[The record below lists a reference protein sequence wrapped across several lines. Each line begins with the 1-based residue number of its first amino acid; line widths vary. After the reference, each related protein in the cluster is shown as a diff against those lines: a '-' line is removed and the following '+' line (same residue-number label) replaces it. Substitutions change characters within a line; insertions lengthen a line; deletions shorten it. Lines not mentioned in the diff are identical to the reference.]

1 MKYYNIILLGVLF
14 FASCSGI
21 NVFEK
26 NVTLEKQEWSGSV
39 KPTVEFK
46 ITDTTA
52 LYNLF
57 IVIRHSDAYG
67 FNNIWVRCSVK
78 GPGDSTARSQ
88 QYNLP
93 LANNQQGWYGSS
105 MDDITEAR
113 ILIQP
118 DTKFTRAGSYY
129 FTLEQTMR
137 QDPLLHVL
145 NAGVRIEKK
154 NPVP

>member
-1 MKYYNIILLGVLF
+1 M
-14 FASCSGI
+14 
-21 NVFEK
+21 
-26 NVTLEKQEWSGSV
+26 
-39 KPTVEFK
+39 KPTVDFE
-46 ITDTTA
+46 ISDTA
-52 LYNLF
+52 SLYNIY

-67 FNNIWVRCSVK
+67 FNNIWVKCSVR
-78 GPGDSTARSQ
+78 GPEDTSARSQ

-118 DTKFTRAGSYY
+118 NTKFAVPGKYH
-129 FTLEQTMR
+129 FVLEQIMR

-145 NAGVRIEKK
+145 NAGVRVEKM
-154 NPVP
+154 